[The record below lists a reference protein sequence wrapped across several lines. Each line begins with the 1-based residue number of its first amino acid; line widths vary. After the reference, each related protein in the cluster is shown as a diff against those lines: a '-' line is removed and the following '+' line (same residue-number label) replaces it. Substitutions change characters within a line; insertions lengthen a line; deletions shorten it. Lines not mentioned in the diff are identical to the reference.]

1 MASHCPEIPRA
12 RSRILF
18 FAVLSAACAALGW
31 WPAAGVACLGLASG
45 LISLPI
51 AHSRGRR
58 LALSF
63 VTLDWLCMGLLWGVT
78 GGASSPLLYTLPVL
92 LAVHLIPT
100 PRADWVY
107 VATPMLAGVAVLFIG
122 AGDVAGGR
130 WFLCAKLAGLT
141 AAGFLPLLL
150 RQRRHRRL
158 DATNVADS
166 PAARASD
173 RRRQRT
179 PVVAPKPGVDPTTG
193 LPGLP
198 RVSDT
203 LTEMIHEAAAS
214 HEALGIVCV
223 CLQRW
228 TDMREKQGELAA
240 EAAAAAAARHVRR
253 HLRTR
258 DEAFRVRGDTFLLAL
273 RDRTTSQ
280 AERVAAELEA
290 ELAAHR
296 LERSGETLRAICGV
310 SSYPARRSIEGLLRD
325 AALAAETPDE
335 MASADSH

>member
-1 MASHCPEIPRA
+1 MASRCPEIPRA

-18 FAVLSAACAALGW
+18 FALLSAVCAALGW
-31 WPAAGVACLGLASG
+31 WPATGVACLGLAG
-45 LISLPI
+45 GFISLPV

-63 VTLDWLCMGLLWGVT
+63 VTLDWLFMGLLWVIT
-78 GGASSPLLYTLPVL
+78 GGASSPLLYALPVL

-100 PRADWVY
+100 PRADWAY
-107 VATPMLAGVAVLFIG
+107 ATAPMLAGVAVLFIG

-150 RQRRHRRL
+150 RRRRDRRL
-158 DATNVADS
+158 DEARAADS
-166 PAARASD
+166 PAARAPD
-173 RRRQRT
+173 HRRHRI

-203 LTEMIHEAAAS
+203 LTGMIREAAAA

-228 TDMREKQGELAA
+228 TDVRELQGELAA

-253 HLRTR
+253 HLRAR

-280 AERVAAELEA
+280 AERVAAELGA

-296 LERSGETLRAICGV
+296 LERTGETLRAICGV
-310 SSYPARRSIEGLLRD
+310 SSYPAQRSVEDLLRN
-325 AALAAETPDE
+325 AALAAETPDQ
-335 MASADSH
+335 MASADSR